1 MKRFSLSFAAL
12 VASFLSIAP
21 LANAVTVTVTQD
33 PNRDLC
39 ANEQVKL
46 TLAPDDDGN
55 YTYKWSW
62 TDYLGVTQT
71 RDGSSLSDFPM
82 RTTEYSYHVYDELN
96 TLVAT
101 GSQTVNVSTAPT
113 VTVDK
118 SAAYVLSG
126 GDVSITATGST
137 GTASYE
143 WFDAS
148 GISVGTNQTLSLTN
162 VTADAKYSVVA
173 KGANGCTS
181 KAVTVNVYIYT
192 VTADPTTVCY
202 GEAVTLTAS
211 AATGSKF
218 YWDDGAEGQTHVVYP
233 KGTPKTKY
241 TVTIK
246 DASDA
251 LVATQEIEVNVIAK
265 PIVTL
270 TPSESTICK
279 GQTVTIIA
287 TNNTGNTG
295 TYTWSSV
302 DGKGNS
308 LVISPTTSTTY
319 WAEFTDAT
327 TGCRSEKTY
336 CTITVNPAS
345 VTSIN
350 GASKTCAGSPVTLT
364 VSGGT
369 PKRWF
374 DESGTTLSTS
384 ASFDYTPTT
393 VGDNIIYCEAS
404 DANGCSVVAQ
414 KTITVEPALTPTI
427 YGDLAICAGGSA
439 TLSVSTED
447 ATYLW
452 STNQNTKSITVS
464 PTADAT
470 YSVTVTKN
478 GCTATVSQTVKV
490 NTKPTISFTGGTT
503 ICQGS
508 TASITAAAMGGSAP
522 YTYAW
527 NDPASTTSATLNVA
541 PTATTDY
548 TVTVTDANGCTSEK
562 TVTIVVESEIA
573 PTISG
578 PTTVC
583 KETDFTLLVS
593 DGDSFAW
600 DDDKSSTTASIKTK
614 LTTDRTFTV
623 TVKKGS
629 CSYTLQ
635 HTVTVLDGPTGEIS
649 GLLAICQGGS
659 TRLTAP
665 VGESY
670 VWSPN
675 GETTQY
681 IDVTA
686 AGTYSV
692 GVTKNGCTITRSAT
706 VTVNTPTAASI
717 TAANGT
723 TLCPNAAVGLPLKA
737 SDGKSW
743 KWSPTGETSQEIT
756 AKPTST
762 TLYSVTVTDANGC
775 ESTASQ
781 LITVAPEPTN
791 LDLTASKT
799 TACVGDAITLTVV
812 NAPTGSTIK
821 SSDGTVSGNVIT
833 ITASVSKQ
841 VTVTV
846 TDLSGCTY
854 TLIKNITVLD
864 TPTGEITGGLSF
876 CQGGSTVLAAP
887 VAPASQTY
895 TYLWNTGET
904 TRTITVSTA
913 GKYSVTISNGSCS
926 AKLPEVTVTQ
936 STPTVPTITA
946 SKTTICAGEV
956 ITLTASNYGTITQ
969 WSDGV
974 QNLGTAA
981 TIQVSPTATT
991 TYELTVTDAKGCT
1004 AKAYQQIVVNTPIS
1018 ITLTGDNSVCEG
1030 GTITVTASGAPSGST
1045 YTWTKTGTL
1054 SNGGATLTF
1063 TPSVSETAVSVTV
1076 TPTTGCGTTQTH
1088 TFTVTP
1094 QPTGEITGITSVCS
1108 GGSTTLYA
1116 PAGETG
1122 TTYLWNNGEKT
1133 QSITTPALYKNTEY
1147 SVQIVYP
1154 NGCKLSPTPVTVT
1167 VNSTPTGTITASS
1180 DIVCVGNEVTF
1191 EANVAGATAWAWSN
1205 GTSGTNKISVTPT
1218 TIGNVQYYVDVTANG
1233 CTGRI
1238 YKTITVVD
1246 KPTAAIDKAASTNTF
1261 CEGEQVTIV
1270 ATGGVRYAMNGTTST
1285 TGVFTATPTATTT
1298 YTISVFNAND
1308 CESVVTHTVT
1318 KLTPT
1323 SEPTITADGSLN
1335 LCVGDTRTLTLNNGT
1350 IVSWGDGSNL
1360 PNYRYTAVSGDIG
1373 TKTITAN
1380 VLDDKGCQKTIST
1393 TLTISAVPTVA
1404 ITASNKTICKGES
1417 TTLTATAGLK
1427 SYAWES
1433 GEATNE
1439 ITVSPTTNTTY
1450 RVTATN
1456 EGGCSAT
1463 AEITITV
1470 LTPEVVSISGPT
1482 TACVGETVELTAVGG
1497 TKWSWSHG
1505 LGNKNTAE
1513 ILAGSTTTYTCEIT
1527 DANGC
1532 TSTASHTL
1540 TVNTVDVPTISGNL
1554 NVCKGLNTTLTASSA
1569 DTYEWKQGTTV
1580 LGTSQTLNLTNVQTS
1595 SDYTLTITK
1604 NGCSAS
1610 RTVRVTACELPTDA
1624 KITGPDKVCAGESIT
1639 LTANGSGTYKWSTGE
1654 ETNTIT
1660 VTPTADNHTYQLT
1673 LTDINGCT
1681 QTVQKNITVNAKP
1694 SVTIDGDDEVCAGK
1708 SATLTAYGSGAFLWD
1723 DGTTISATRTI
1734 MPTVTRSYTVTL
1746 IDGNGCTATASKT
1759 VTVKTLAAP
1768 TIAATKTDICK
1779 GDEVTLTASG
1789 ATGVTFE
1796 WPDLGRTG
1804 ASVTVRPTATTTY
1817 KVTATN
1823 AAGCTADGYITI
1835 NVHEQPTVTVT
1846 VDPLSAAICSGET
1859 ATITIKGG
1867 TEYTCGGVT
1876 NTSGIFNVS
1885 PTTTTPYNIVVK
1897 NAAGCVTT
1905 TSQTITVYD
1914 KPIVSISGPTT
1925 ACVGEDVTLTAVGGT
1940 KWSWSHGL
1948 GVGNTAT
1955 VTAGSTTTYT
1965 CEITDANGCTSTA
1978 SHTLTVNTVD
1988 VPTITGNLNVCKG
2001 LNTTLTASSADT
2013 YEWKQGTTVLGTSQT
2028 LNLTNVQTSSDY
2040 TLTITKN
2047 GCSASRTVRVT
2058 ACELPTDAKITGP
2071 DKVCAGES
2079 ITLTANGSGT
2089 YKWSTGEETNTITVT
2104 PTADNHTYQLTL
2116 TDINGCTQ
2124 TVQKNITVNAK
2135 PSVTIDGDDEVCA
2148 GKSAT
2153 LTAYGS
2159 GAFLW
2164 DDGTTI
2170 SATRTIM
2177 PTVTRSY
2184 TVTLIDGN
2192 GCTATASKTVT
2203 VKTLAAPTIAAT
2215 KTDICKGD
2223 EVTLTASGATGVTFE
2238 WPDLGRTG
2246 ASVTVRPTATTTYKV
2261 TATNAAGCTADG
2273 YITINVHEQPTVTV
2287 TVDPLSAAICSG
2299 ETATITIKGGTEY
2312 TCGGVTN
2319 TSGIF
2324 NVSPTTTTP
2333 YNIVVKNAAGCVTTT
2348 SQTITVY
2355 DKPTVSVSG
2364 DKSAC
2369 VGETVELTATG
2380 GTSYEWSNGM
2390 TSQTATY
2397 TVTGTGQMSVWVKG
2411 KNANG
2416 CWSDPVTHTITINQ
2430 KPTIAISGTMDICIG
2445 NQTTLTASGAST
2457 YIWSWLGGTAT
2468 GNTLTVTPT
2477 TNTVYTVEGTD
2488 ANGCKNSTSA
2498 TVNVYLEPVVAIT
2511 GPTEVCEDG
2520 EITLTAT
2527 GTGTFAWNTGATE
2540 ASIKVSKAGTYSVTL
2555 TGEGGCTATA
2565 THTVKT
2571 KSIVAKINNLIDGT
2585 TTICAG
2591 ESVALTATGGNEYL
2605 WDNSFGTAAGITV
2618 SPATTTTYWV
2628 KVTDNI
2634 SGCSKRVSHT
2644 VKVLPEPTLSFV
2656 GETTICHGSTATI
2669 TVSGAKD
2676 YVWADGIGTGATI
2689 TVSPTANTTY
2699 TVTATDAN
2707 GCKTTQTVTVTVT
2720 PLPVAAITANK
2731 TEICVGD
2738 QVTLT
2743 ASGGD
2748 TYKWGDGT
2756 TSASITVTPSETTEY
2771 TVIAYKNGCK
2781 SAQVA
2786 KTITVNPLPNVAI
2799 TASATTVCKGENVT
2813 LTATGA
2819 TTYVWSN
2826 GATTQSITVPVT
2838 SDITYT
2844 VTGKKN
2850 GCESTASQTITVN
2863 TPPTINISSNTGKL
2877 AICKGESITLT
2888 ASGAANYTWA
2898 NGLGDNQASI
2908 TVNPTADT
2916 YYEVTGTDANG
2927 CKSTANVTV
2936 KVYEKPNPTISGAT
2950 EICEGSYTTLTVNDP
2965 NAVAWQWNTGAATQS
2980 IDVYQKGT
2988 YTVKVTGQGGCTETA
3003 TAIVTYLTPVSGSIA
3018 GPDKVCKGETVTLTA
3033 NGGKTYKWD
3042 DNAYESEKLV
3052 ITNIQ
3057 TTGTYWVT
3065 ITGTN
3070 GCTQRLSHTVYVND
3084 APSVSITGSLTF
3096 CEGGSTQL
3104 TAVGDGTVLW
3114 STGSTDKTITV
3125 NAEGTYEVTLTD
3137 ANGCQATTSVTV
3149 KRNAL
3154 PVAVITGDNA
3164 VCEGK
3169 SVTLTVSG
3177 AESYTWSTGATGSSI
3192 TVQPVTTTTYT
3203 VTPRTGTCVGD
3214 PVSHTVTVNP
3224 KPVITFDG
3232 DFEICAG
3239 EKAVITADGADTYTW
3254 GDGTTGATYTT
3265 AALNANTTFTVT
3277 GRITATGCEA
3287 QAQVTV
3293 IVNPKPTIFIS
3304 GDKEVC
3310 AGSSAT
3316 LTVWPNGGT
3325 YVWSN
3330 GSKERTATF
3339 NNLISDQDYWV
3350 DVTLPNG
3357 CTDRYNGTIKVNPI
3371 PQATITTNTGVT
3383 TVCSGDPITL
3393 TASGGATGTYT
3404 YLWAHDGSRSASVTV
3419 TPTADTKYTVTVIGA
3434 GNCQATA
3441 TVDIKVLALPIA
3453 KITADKTTVCEG
3465 DEVTLSASDGVK
3477 WQWYVGN
3484 TEIAGAVDQHY
3495 TITNAAYGTT
3505 TYKVSVYN
3513 ANNCKIETTYALAV
3527 GRKPDATISGNLN
3540 ICKGSSTTLSAPTA
3554 DSYLWSTGETTKTIT
3569 VAPSA
3574 TKDYGVTVTVGDCK
3588 ASSTVTV
3595 TVNALPAPVLTADDA
3610 EICVGNSTTLRAGA
3624 GYTYYK
3630 WSTTKDGVI
3639 KEGTNLQSIGVSPT
3653 EKTTYTVTV
3662 TDANGCTGSA
3672 QTTVDVTQVA
3682 APTITASATTVCAG
3696 SEVVLQSSAAK
3707 YYQWSSNVDVTQQKQ
3722 QTVTVYPTQTTVYT
3736 VTTTNK
3742 AGCQSSKDITINV
3755 TKLPTPKITGT
3766 SNMCKGG
3773 DGVTLTATSD
3783 VDGATYT
3790 WSTGETGN
3798 AITVKPSKKTEYRV
3812 WASNGTC
3819 KNPTPATFTVDINDL
3834 PAAQINGPD
3843 AVCLGGSVEL
3853 EATGG
3858 ISYLWQNIE
3867 GAASTLSKITVTP
3880 TQTTTYTVTVTDA
3893 NGCSK
3898 DVSKKVTVND
3908 LPKPAITGTAKVCR
3922 GESVTLTASG
3932 GNTYLWATGETT
3944 KQITVTPAL
3953 TTTYTVEATNANGCT
3968 SEAEFTVQVVQ
3979 LPKAHIDGPTVLCAE
3994 TATTLTVVSDDGRT
4008 YTCRWKHNNSTNLAE
4023 TVKPINTT
4031 TYTVEVFDGTCS
4043 TTLDHTITVNKLED
4057 PKIDGPAQI
4066 CLGESTTLRVSNVPN
4081 NFVSYQWVETG
4092 ETTQEITVTP
4102 AVVGMSTYTVI
4113 CTDVHECTSE
4123 ATIDIVVSALP
4134 DVTVTAST
4142 DVLCAGD
4149 NSVTLTASG
4158 AGMGGT
4164 YNWYEDDLG
4173 TVLLPGG
4180 DGTPTYTFNNL
4191 DYTQKVYVVAITRLG
4206 CKSAPKEYE
4215 LVVTP
4220 KPTPTITSSVPVNI
4234 ICDGGS
4240 IELTASDPDPDVTFV
4255 WEDGTTGAHLKVT
4268 AEGEYRV
4275 TAINKAG
4282 CAQDATITITPE
4294 PLPAAKIT
4302 PSIIAGEG
4310 AGDGT
4315 KICAGTRVTLT
4326 AEPESTST
4334 LTYTYKW
4341 NTGSTER
4348 AIVVNP
4354 TAITTYGVT
4363 VTSASGCE
4371 QTATITIEVNNFV
4384 TIEGPTEVC
4393 AGKPYVLNAT
4403 GNNLSAYKWTRN
4415 GEPLPAFD
4423 SLASIQTTDEVPNGQ
4438 PSAEYVYTV
4447 NALYA
4452 NTCESEA
4459 TFTVTVY
4466 AKPSDLTING
4476 IAGANATDSVCVGS
4490 AKQLSVIPTAGS
4502 SLTGATYLWTGV
4514 GITDP
4519 TAATQTIT
4527 PTVVGEE
4534 PYSCQITMP
4543 GGCDTTVNVKLKA
4556 VPLPELA
4563 LCTDT
4568 TICFGT
4574 EATLYLKAKN
4584 NCPEGTTI
4592 TWTSDNGGGGA
4603 SGDVVTVSPTT
4614 TTTYTVTAKTPA
4626 PLGCSTTET
4635 VTVTVIP
4642 QQQPTITLAPEL
4654 ICLDAKGVSEDDLK
4668 LITANT
4674 DSEGRPFKDYKW
4686 YAADDPTIILG
4697 MADAITVPKANIT
4710 ATRTYIVEVTTQE
4723 GCTASHSVEVPVSEK
4738 PSVAIKGD
4746 GQVCEGQSLQLQA
4759 DNPVNVAHYEWT
4771 TNDNPTPF
4779 ATTSSVTVSPT
4790 VAEDTYYLTVYNDKG
4805 CAFTVNPGHKVTI
4818 LDAPKPQIAA
4828 DHNPICEGDD
4838 VVLTASDL
4846 AGGTC
4851 SVVWDDGSTNPTRT
4865 IKALTATTTY
4875 SVALTNQNNCVEKVE
4890 YTVTVN
4896 PLPKLKITGNTQV
4909 CVGDSVLLSVED
4921 ANGTANTYSWTGGT
4935 WKEATDRGS
4944 VNNSKVWVYPTNTAD
4959 STAYCVTSVD
4969 ANTCKGKEVCHK
4981 ILAFAKP
4988 IAKINGK
4995 QMATDTICVGE
5006 SLILEA
5012 TGGTKF
5018 KWSTTAESQQI
5029 TTPIYNSV
5037 NTYTYWVDVY
5047 NEANCV
5053 ERDSIWIYVA
5063 ARPNA
5068 YIASVTPGNQICE
5081 GTEVTLRASDAPTGS
5096 TYTYAWVNNTGA
5108 TIDNANQQE
5117 ISVKPAV
5124 NTTYTLTVTDVKTG
5138 CTQEVQQI
5146 IYVNPQAKVNFGTA
5160 PTTICETDGFALT
5173 IEGDVTGQ
5181 TIVWEKLRNGTVVDV
5196 SAWNGRTS
5204 ITDKPDAAPYIYRA
5218 TLTNQTTGCQTVL
5231 EHTLIVVRVPK
5242 PSIQI
5247 LGTTTDTICQGV
5259 EVTLRANNDEGRFAA
5274 GDVNFVWKVGHDTI
5288 STSVNQKEITVKP
5301 RETTIYTLAIED
5313 LTNHCIDKYD
5323 TVIVVN
5329 QIPQVSIVEPDNQV
5343 ICEDEPFT
5351 LTLQGADGY
5360 GISWQK
5366 YDNGTLVPGWTK
5378 NGVNTITDYPIKS
5391 QYEYRVTIDNGKCDT
5406 TIVRK
5411 LRVNAVPKPSITFPG
5426 SNKDTICAGQE
5437 VWLAATTEEGNWST
5451 LYYTYGWL
5459 HDTDTLTKNNKD
5471 LKITPTTTETYT
5483 FYMIDNNS
5491 GCRRT
5496 ADTTVVVRAMPQVE
5510 VNTPNEQLCEGKT
5523 YTLEMTGL
5531 SSTTPLSDYTIVW
5544 TKYDNFNNK
5553 LGEQTG
5559 GATYSDTPTEGEYIY
5574 YAKATNFKCDTIITR
5589 KLKVSAVPE
5598 PKIDLAS
5605 GTTETICEGD
5615 QVALY
5620 GQNSTGNY
5628 NFTDYPMT
5636 WYATTKDGNDT
5647 IILKNNQLATHFPQ
5661 QTTTY
5666 KLVIANAMGCERSVT
5681 KTITVKPR
5689 PAVKL
5694 QVNGRD
5700 AAAQDTICRGETLDL
5715 QIVDTLYNTV
5725 DGLSVQWK
5733 RNGTVV
5739 GEWADQFVIRNYEPQ
5754 VYESYEI
5761 TVKNAE
5767 CPIVLNYDLTV
5778 NYLPDPTLEIR
5789 NGVRVNCAGTPV
5801 ELGGKLPQEAD
5812 YNYLWTSIPAGEV
5825 FTDSTQQTLTVY
5837 PTSSTTYYYTVTD
5850 PKTGCSRS
5858 DSIAITVNKRPNV
5871 TLAVVYP
5878 EGAVGSICQTDS
5890 VTLRLVGDTDGL
5902 TTLWYKGGNSM
5913 ADWADKLAVKDA
5925 PDATTDYSVTV
5936 MNALCDLKL
5945 DTQIVVSPVQSPKIY
5960 SVGDITTICE
5970 GKGVE
5975 LKAQEAQEPLKYDYM
5990 WTSSNVNEKIE
6001 NPTLGN
6007 ITVNPTIT
6015 TTYTYTVTNK
6025 LTTCSRSDTLR
6036 ITVNLLPKATLE
6048 VKYPTTVRDD
6058 GTICAGDPFT
6068 LNVNTT
6074 EAYELTTKWWA
6085 NEGEVPDWE
6094 NKTSIPNVT
6103 GNETTRYKVE
6113 VRRKGYDCPITLEKE
6128 VKMLFVPDPTI
6139 EITEGGSPMCEG
6151 SDLTI
6156 AAKGKTQDAAT
6167 FTYRW
6172 ESSVTGEL
6180 DAYGNAVNGQSG
6192 LQIYVKPKEN
6202 TTYSYTI
6209 TDPIT
6214 SCSRTGQITIT
6225 VNKKPN
6231 VRLVTGSN
6239 TLAKDTLICGGQPV
6253 EFRVDGTLDGL
6264 SFEWY
6269 KDDIQQPNNT
6279 ARYTDTPEKDAK
6291 YYVIVTNNATGCA
6304 TVKEDLMATVTV
6316 NNMPVPSIEIEGGT
6330 NIVCA
6335 GTTVTLKATEDQPHD
6350 AVTYRYLWY
6359 AEGKSMG
6366 SAQELKVTP
6375 TVTTTYMYTVLNKTT
6390 KCLRSVDTTIVVK
6403 QIPQVTLEKSLAD
6416 DAIYCAGDPIT
6427 LSVKPLDGTN
6437 ANDLQY
6443 EWLRNGVALS
6453 ETSATLTDRPMGSVG
6468 NENDTIYN
6476 YEVVVKDKS
6485 SLCSADPTNL
6495 KFTVTVK
6502 PLPVP
6507 TIVAFDNANNP
6518 LTLGQQV
6525 CPNRLIRLQGTALSG
6540 KLFSY
6545 KWYSQNQDDADI
6557 TVTDKPNEVWVSP
6570 SSKTKYT
6577 LEIKNLE
6584 TGCTRFATYTID
6596 VMATP
6601 RIKIVSSATIDSE
6614 TGYSVACLNSTPDIT
6629 LKVAQEDGTVIDDL
6643 YYNITWNDE
6652 AGNDLGDLAE
6662 LTLGTDAVSIHKYTV
6677 TVENTTTLW
6686 SDLQCPVTATHTVQI
6701 MDAPTSVTIA
6711 ATTSDGTLLPDD
6723 EYICAGEAVTLT
6735 AAEQTRTNYAWS
6747 DDQGTVYA
6755 ANADNNAREITVKP
6769 LKTTTYYVKVTNFG
6783 GCVHTVKRTILVN
6796 PNPVVRIDG
6805 ATSLCLETAGGDTVT
6820 LTATSTPYE
6829 KNNTRFVWNY
6839 EVDGAA
6845 NTFTGNPLKF
6855 APQKAGEF
6863 KFTVTAYHTAN
6874 KKECASTPVTHT
6886 VRVYAVP
6893 EVRNSDLRVVSSL
6906 DSTASAC
6913 IDTKF
6918 EIEATAGYTRYVFGE
6933 YDRTNSKAKE
6943 MQNSTSNI
6951 FSSTQSSDGE
6961 WEYYCDF
6968 YNDAGCSRR
6977 IFIDVTVNKKP
6988 SGATI
6993 TPTGGDFTGYNT
7005 KTNPPEATICQGK
7018 EITLTGSATGDNRY
7032 SWRDTD
7038 GQTYSGQAIA
7048 VKPTSTTTYTLTVTN
7063 LSGCSVTSNFTVK
7076 VVPMDKLTVTANGT
7090 TDSLA
7095 ICAGSTSKVTLRV
7108 TGSSESTYNW
7118 YCQETGEKQSN
7129 KPSAIQINAP
7139 TESQTWY
7146 VEAAS
7151 SANKSYGTDCKSIGS
7166 VKIHV
7171 LPNPDNK
7178 GGEIVVNDG
7187 KRDVCAG
7194 ATVTLTGKHDDAVTY
7209 RWSTGEVKPAITVLI
7224 PNYEHDT
7231 TITYWAIGRNALN
7244 CENTSDTIK
7253 VDLRVKP
7260 QPEPMVGDTICYE
7273 QQTIRLEAKDKTLSY
7288 TWYDENGREVSRK
7301 YFYEFKRDTAGI
7313 YNCKLTAMND
7323 AGCETTITVSVTVQE
7338 FKPVVL
7344 GLAFVCSGQS
7354 AKLWVDGC
7362 SLIGGYQFTWTYAGN
7377 VISQEDTV
7385 NVAQLGTYFVDV
7397 LTPWGIVGS
7406 GQMTVAQSITPGVK
7420 FSTPPPSCRG
7430 DRHALLPFT
7439 ITGGMPT
7446 LYTLDFSDEALAVGF
7461 QNVVD
7466 GAISSD
7472 QIYIDL
7478 PSNVPT
7484 GIYKVRVSL
7493 TNGNGCESGFYDL
7506 SFSVGEDMVEEIWDD
7521 VLICNDQNNEFVI
7534 YQWYKNGERITGA
7547 QSQYYSE
7554 LGGFSG
7560 DYYVVAYRN
7569 ANSSVTSCVKSY
7581 DNKQSVAISPNPLKR
7596 HQTLRVVLP
7605 FSTDVLFGSRLEIV
7619 DAIGRTLYTNDKVEA
7634 ENGIV
7639 IDYPAGVYMVRISM
7653 QSGEVITEKFVV
7665 Q

>member
-1 MKRFSLSFAAL
+1 MKRFSLSFAIIIATL
-12 VASFLSIAP
+12 LGYAP
-21 LANAVTVTVTQD
+21 LAKAVTCTVTQD
-33 PNRDLC
+33 PSGDLC
-39 ANEQVKL
+39 ANTQVKL
-46 TLAPDDDGN
+46 TIFPDDDGS
-55 YTYKWSW
+55 YTYRWSW
-62 TDYLGVTQT
+62 KDNLGVTQT
-71 RDGSSLSDFPM
+71 RTGASLSDYPTS
-82 RTTEYSYHVYDELN
+82 TTEYSYWVYDELN
-96 TLVAT
+96 SLVDRGT
-101 GSQTVNVSTAPT
+101 KSVNVSTAPT

-118 SAAYVLSG
+118 SAAYVLNG
-126 GDVSITATGST
+126 GNVSITATGSS

-148 GISVGTNQTLSLTN
+148 GASVANNQTLSLTN
-162 VTADAKYSVVA
+162 VTADAQYSVVA
-173 KGANGCTS
+173 KGVNGCTS
-181 KAVTVNVYIYT
+181 TAATVNVYTYT
-192 VTADPTTVCY
+192 VTADPATVCY
-202 GEAVTLTAS
+202 GEPVTLTAS
-211 AATGSKF
+211 AAPGSKF

-233 KGTPKTKY
+233 KGTPQTKY

-246 DASDA
+246 DAYDA
-251 LVATQEIEVNVIAK
+251 LVATQEITVNVNALPK
-265 PIVTL
+265 PTL
-270 TPSESTICK
+270 TPTASTICL
-279 GQTVTIIA
+279 GDGVTIIA
-287 TNNTGNTG
+287 TGTG
-295 TYTWSSV
+295 TFSWSDPAGS
-302 DGKGNS
+302 GNS
-308 LVISPTTSTTY
+308 LTVSPTTTTTY
-319 WAEFTDAT
+319 WVQLTDAT
-327 TGCRSEKTY
+327 TGCVSEKVY

-345 VTSIN
+345 AISIN
-350 GASKTCAGSPVTLT
+350 GASQTCAGNAVTLT

-374 DESGTTLSTS
+374 DESGATLSTDPS
-384 ASFDYTPTT
+384 YDYTPTV
-393 VGDNIIYCEAS
+393 VGANIIYCEAT
-404 DANGCSVVAQ
+404 DANGCSVVAN
-414 KTITVEPALTPTI
+414 KTITVVPALTPTI
-427 YGDLAICAGGSA
+427 YGDLVICAGESA

-452 STNQNTKSITVS
+452 STNETTKSITVT
-464 PTADAT
+464 PTADKD
-470 YSVTVTKN
+470 YYVDVTKN
-478 GCTATVSQTVKV
+478 GCTTRKSQTVKV
-490 NTKPTISFTGGTT
+490 NTNPTISFTGGTT
-503 ICQGS
+503 ICKGS
-508 TASITAAAMGGSAP
+508 TASVTAVATGGSGT

-527 NDPASTTSATLNVA
+527 DDPNSTTSATLNVA
-541 PTATTDY
+541 PTATTEY
-548 TVTVTDANGCTSEK
+548 TVTVTDANGCSSTK
-562 TVTIVVESEIA
+562 KVTIVVESEIA
-573 PTISG
+573 PTILG
-578 PTTVC
+578 PTQVC
-583 KETDFTLLVS
+583 KETNFTLRVS
-593 DGDSFAW
+593 DGDAFAW
-600 DDDKSSTTASIKTK
+600 DDDASTTTAEMTDK
-614 LTTDRTFTV
+614 LTTERTYTV

-629 CSYTLQ
+629 CTYTLSYN
-635 HTVTVLDGPTGEIS
+635 VTVLDGPTGEIS
-649 GLLAICQGGS
+649 GLLTVCQGKS

-670 VWSPN
+670 VWSN
-675 GETTQY
+675 GANTQY
-681 IDVTA
+681 IDVSTA
-686 AGTYSV
+686 GNYFV
-692 GVTKNGCTITRSAT
+692 DVTKNGCTIRRTAT
-706 VTVNTPTAASI
+706 VSVNTPTAADI
-717 TAANGT
+717 ATPEGT
-723 TLCPNAAVGLPLKA
+723 TLCPNATVGLKLTA
-737 SDGKSW
+737 SAGKSW
-743 KWSPTGETSQEIT
+743 KWEPTSETSQEIT
-756 AKPTST
+756 AKPTTT

-812 NAPTGSTIK
+812 NAPTGSTIT
-821 SSDGTVSGNVIT
+821 SSDGTVTGNVVT
-833 ITASVSKQ
+833 IVASVSKQ

-846 TDLSGCTY
+846 KDASGCTY
-854 TLIKNITVLD
+854 TLIKNITVLA

-887 VAPASQTY
+887 VSPADQTY
-895 TYLWNTGET
+895 TYLWNTGEN

-913 GKYSVTISNGSCS
+913 GKYFVTVSNGSCS
-926 AKLPEVTVTQ
+926 TKLAEVTVTQ
-936 STPTVPTITA
+936 STPTVPTINA
-946 SKTTICAGEV
+946 SKTTICAGES
-956 ITLTASNYGTITQ
+956 ITLSASNYGTITQ

-974 QNLGTAA
+974 QNFGTAT
-981 TIQVSPTATT
+981 TIHVNPTATT
-991 TYELTVTDAKGCT
+991 TYELTVTDANGCT

-1018 ITLTGDNSVCEG
+1018 IKLTGDNSVCEG
-1030 GTITVTASGAPSGST
+1030 GTITVTASGAPSGSA
-1045 YTWTKTGTL
+1045 YTWSKTGTL
-1054 SNGGATLTF
+1054 SNGNATLTF
-1063 TPSVSETAVSVTV
+1063 TPAVSETAVSVTV
-1076 TPTTGCGTTQTH
+1076 TPATGCGTTQTH
-1088 TFTVTP
+1088 TFSVTP
-1094 QPTGEITGITSVCS
+1094 QPTGEITGVTSVCS

-1116 PAGETG
+1116 PAGESG
-1122 TTYLWNNGEKT
+1122 TTYLWSNGEKT
-1133 QSITTPALYKNTEY
+1133 QSITTPALYTNTEY
-1147 SVQIVYP
+1147 SVDIVYP
-1154 NGCKLSPTPVTVT
+1154 SGCKLSPTPVTVT
-1167 VNSTPTGTITASS
+1167 VNPIPTGVITASS
-1180 DIVCVGNEVTF
+1180 EVVCVGNEVTF
-1191 EANVAGATAWAWSN
+1191 EVNVAGATAWAWSN
-1205 GTSGTNKISVTPT
+1205 GTSGTNKISVTPNAS
-1218 TIGNVQYYVDVTANG
+1218 GNVQYYVDVTANG

-1246 KPTAAIDKAASTNTF
+1246 KPTASIDNAASTSTF
-1261 CEGEQVTIV
+1261 CEGEKVTIV
-1270 ATGGVRYAMNGTTST
+1270 AKGGVRYEMNGTTNT

-1308 CESVVTHTVT
+1308 CESVVEHTVT

-1323 SEPTITADGSLN
+1323 SEPTITADGNLN
-1335 LCVGDTRTLTLNNGT
+1335 LCVGDSRTLTINNGT
-1350 IVSWGDGSNL
+1350 IVSWSNGSST
-1360 PNYRYTAVSGDIG
+1360 PNYTYTAVSGDIG
-1373 TKTITAN
+1373 KKTITAT
-1380 VLDDKGCQKTIST
+1380 VLDANGCQKSLSVS
-1393 TLTISAVPTVA
+1393 LTISAVPTVA
-1404 ITASNKTICKGES
+1404 IAATNATICKGQS
-1417 TTLTATAGLK
+1417 TTLTATPGLK
-1427 SYAWES
+1427 SYAWSS
-1433 GEATNE
+1433 GEEINE
-1439 ITVSPTTNTTY
+1439 IVVTPLTTTEYT
-1450 RVTATN
+1450 VTATN

-1463 AEITITV
+1463 AKIKVTV
-1470 LTPEVVSISGPT
+1470 LTPEAVSISGPN
-1482 TACVGETVELTAVGG
+1482 TACVGETVTLTAIGG
-1497 TKWSWSHG
+1497 TAWSWSHG
-1505 LGNKNTAE
+1505 LGSGNTASVT
-1513 ILAGSTTTYTCEIT
+1513 AGSSTTYTCEIT

-1532 TSTASHTL
+1532 KSTASHTL

-1569 DTYEWKQGTTV
+1569 DAYEWKQGTTV
-1580 LGTSQTLNLTNVQTS
+1580 LGTRQTLDLTNVQTS
-1595 SDYTLTITK
+1595 SDYTLTITT

-1610 RTVRVTACELPTDA
+1610 RTVRVTACDLPTDA
-1624 KITGPDKVCAGESIT
+1624 KITGPDKVCAGETVT
-1639 LTANGSGTYKWSTGE
+1639 LTATGSGTYKWSTSE

-1660 VTPTADNHTYQLT
+1660 VTPTTDNHIYQLT

-1694 SVTIDGDDEVCAGK
+1694 SVTIDGPDEVCAGK
-1708 SATLTAYGSGAFLWD
+1708 SVTLTAYGSGTFLWD
-1723 DGTTISATRTI
+1723 DGTTTTATLTVT
-1734 MPTVTRSYTVTL
+1734 PTVTRNYTVTL
-1746 IDGNGCTATASKT
+1746 TDANGCKATASKT

-1779 GDEVTLTASG
+1779 GESVTLTASG

-1804 ASVTVRPTATTTY
+1804 ASVTVIPTTTTQY
-1817 KVTATN
+1817 RVTATN

-1835 NVHEQPTVTVT
+1835 NVHEQPTVTVN
-1846 VDPLSAAICSGET
+1846 VEPLSAAICSGES
-1859 ATITIKGG
+1859 ATITITGG
-1867 TEYTCGGVT
+1867 TEYTCGGET
-1876 NTSGIFNVS
+1876 NTSGIFNVR
-1885 PTTTTPYNIVVK
+1885 PTATTPYNIIVK

-1914 KPIVSISGPTT
+1914 KPKVSISGSTT
-1925 ACVGEDVTLTAVGGT
+1925 ACVGETVTLTA
-1940 KWSWSHGL
+1940 
-1948 GVGNTAT
+1948 
-1955 VTAGSTTTYT
+1955 
-1965 CEITDANGCTSTA
+1965 
-1978 SHTLTVNTVD
+1978 
-1988 VPTITGNLNVCKG
+1988 
-2001 LNTTLTASSADT
+2001 
-2013 YEWKQGTTVLGTSQT
+2013 
-2028 LNLTNVQTSSDY
+2028 
-2040 TLTITKN
+2040 
-2047 GCSASRTVRVT
+2047 
-2058 ACELPTDAKITGP
+2058 
-2071 DKVCAGES
+2071 
-2079 ITLTANGSGT
+2079 
-2089 YKWSTGEETNTITVT
+2089 
-2104 PTADNHTYQLTL
+2104 
-2116 TDINGCTQ
+2116 
-2124 TVQKNITVNAK
+2124 
-2135 PSVTIDGDDEVCA
+2135 
-2148 GKSAT
+2148 
-2153 LTAYGS
+2153 
-2159 GAFLW
+2159 
-2164 DDGTTI
+2164 
-2170 SATRTIM
+2170 
-2177 PTVTRSY
+2177 
-2184 TVTLIDGN
+2184 
-2192 GCTATASKTVT
+2192 
-2203 VKTLAAPTIAAT
+2203 
-2215 KTDICKGD
+2215 
-2223 EVTLTASGATGVTFE
+2223 
-2238 WPDLGRTG
+2238 
-2246 ASVTVRPTATTTYKV
+2246 
-2261 TATNAAGCTADG
+2261 
-2273 YITINVHEQPTVTV
+2273 
-2287 TVDPLSAAICSG
+2287 
-2299 ETATITIKGGTEY
+2299 KGGTEY
-2312 TCGGVTN
+2312 
-2319 TSGIF
+2319 
-2324 NVSPTTTTP
+2324 
-2333 YNIVVKNAAGCVTTT
+2333 
-2348 SQTITVY
+2348 
-2355 DKPTVSVSG
+2355 
-2364 DKSAC
+2364 
-2369 VGETVELTATG
+2369 L
-2380 GTSYEWSNGM
+2380 WSNGI
-2390 TSQTATY
+2390 TSQTAQY
-2397 TVTGTGQMSVWVKG
+2397 TVTGTDQMSVWVKG

-2416 CWSDPVTHTITINQ
+2416 CWSDQVAYIITINQ
-2430 KPTIAISGTMDICIG
+2430 KPTIDVSGTMDICIG
-2445 NQTTLTASGAST
+2445 KSTTLTASGAST
-2457 YIWSWLGGTAT
+2457 YIWSWLGGTST
-2468 GNTLTVTPT
+2468 GNTLTVSPT
-2477 TNTVYTVEGTD
+2477 TTTVYTVEGTD
-2488 ANGCKNSTSA
+2488 ANGCKNTTSV
-2498 TVNVYLEPVVAIT
+2498 TVNVYSEPAVGIT

-2527 GTGTFAWNTGATE
+2527 GTGTFRWNTGATE
-2540 ASIKVSKAGTYSVTL
+2540 ASIKVSNAGTYSVTL

-2565 THTVKT
+2565 QHTVKT
-2571 KSIVAKINNLIDGT
+2571 KSIVAKINDLIDGT

-2605 WDNSFGTAAGITV
+2605 WDNGLGTNASINET
-2618 SPATTTTYWV
+2618 PTTTTTYWV
-2628 KVTDNI
+2628 KVTDNT

-2644 VKVLPEPTLSFV
+2644 VTVMPEPTLSFV
-2656 GETTICHGSTATI
+2656 GETTICHGGTATI

-2676 YVWADGIGTGATI
+2676 YVWADGIGSGATI
-2689 TVSPTANTTY
+2689 KVSPTATTDY

-2707 GCKTTQTVTVTVT
+2707 GCKTTKTITITVN
-2720 PLPVAAITANK
+2720 PLPVANITANK

-2743 ASGGD
+2743 ATGGD
-2748 TYKWGDGT
+2748 TYRWGDGT
-2756 TSASITVTPSETTEY
+2756 TSASITVTPDNTTEY
-2771 TVIAYKNGCK
+2771 TVIAYKNGCQ

-2799 TASATTVCKGENVT
+2799 TPSATTICKGEYVT

-2826 GATTQSITVPVT
+2826 GEKTQSITVPVT

-2850 GCESTASQTITVN
+2850 GCESTASQRITVN

-2877 AICKGESITLT
+2877 SICKGESITLT
-2888 ASGAANYTWA
+2888 ASGAVNYTWA
-2898 NGLGDNQASI
+2898 NGYGSNPSI

-2927 CKSTANVTV
+2927 CKTTVSVTV
-2936 KVYEKPNPTISGAT
+2936 KVYDKPNPTIVGAT

-2965 NAVAWQWNTGAATQS
+2965 NAVAWSWSTGAATQS
-2980 IDVYQKGT
+2980 VDIYQAGN
-2988 YTVKVTGQGGCTETA
+2988 YTVTVTGQGGCTETA

-3018 GPDKVCKGETVTLTA
+3018 GPGKVCKGENVTLTA

-3042 DNAYESEKLV
+3042 DNAYDSEKLV
-3052 ITNIQ
+3052 ISNIQ

-3065 ITGTN
+3065 ITGAN
-3070 GCTQRLSHTVYVND
+3070 GCTQRLSHTVYVN
-3084 APSVSITGSLTF
+3084 AVPSVSISGNLTF
-3096 CEGGSTQL
+3096 CEGGSTTL
-3104 TAVGDGTVLW
+3104 TAVGDGTVVW
-3114 STGSTDKTITV
+3114 STGSIEKTIPV
-3125 NAEGTYEVTLTD
+3125 NAAGTYEVTLTD
-3137 ANGCQATTSVTV
+3137 ANGCKASTSVEV

-3154 PVAVITGDNA
+3154 PKAVIKGDAA

-3169 SVTLTVSG
+3169 PVTLTVSG
-3177 AESYTWSTGATGSSI
+3177 AESYTWSTGATGASI
-3192 TVQPVTTTTYT
+3192 TVNPVKTTTYT
-3203 VTPRTGTCVGD
+3203 VTPRTGNCVGD
-3214 PVSHTVTVNP
+3214 PASHTVTVNP

-3232 DFEICAG
+3232 DLEICAG

-3254 GDGTTGATYTT
+3254 GDGTPGATYTT
-3265 AALNANTTFTVT
+3265 AALDASTTFTVT

-3293 IVNPKPTIFIS
+3293 TVNPKPTISIS

-3310 AGSSAT
+3310 SGSSAT

-3339 NNLISDQDYWV
+3339 DNLISDKDYWV
-3350 DVTLPNG
+3350 EVTLPNG
-3357 CTDRYNGTIKVNPI
+3357 CTDRYYGTIKVYPI
-3371 PQATITTNTGVT
+3371 PQAEITTNTGKT

-3393 TASGGATGTYT
+3393 TASGGTTGTYT

-3419 TPTADTKYTVTVIGA
+3419 NPTADATYRVTVIGA

-3441 TVDIKVLALPIA
+3441 TIDIKVLALPIA
-3453 KITADKTTVCEG
+3453 KITADKAVVCEG
-3465 DEVTLSASDGVK
+3465 DEVTLSASDGVQ

-3484 TEIAGAVDQHY
+3484 TEIPGAVDQHY

-3505 TYKVSVYN
+3505 TYKVAVYN
-3513 ANNCKIETTYALAV
+3513 ASGCKIETTYALVV

-3554 DSYLWSTGETTKTIT
+3554 DSYLWTTGEKTKTIT
-3569 VAPSA
+3569 VNPSA
-3574 TKDYGVTVTVGDCK
+3574 TKDYGVTVTVGDCQ
-3588 ASSTVTV
+3588 ASQSVTV
-3595 TVNALPAPVLTADDA
+3595 TVNALPAPTLTADDA

-3624 GYTYYK
+3624 GYSYYV
-3630 WSTTKDGVI
+3630 WSTG
-3639 KEGTNLQSIGVSPT
+3639 KEGPNLQSIGVSPT

-3662 TDANGCTGSA
+3662 TDANGCTGVA

-3696 SEVVLQSSAAK
+3696 SEVVLTSSAAK
-3707 YYQWSSNVDVTQQKQ
+3707 YYQWSSNVDVTQQQ
-3722 QTVTVYPTQTTVYT
+3722 NQAVTVYPTQTTIYT

-3755 TKLPTPKITGT
+3755 TKLPTPKITGA

-3773 DGVTLTATSD
+3773 DGVELTATSD
-3783 VDGATYT
+3783 VAGATYT
-3790 WSTGETGN
+3790 WSTGETG
-3798 AITVKPSKKTEYRV
+3798 ASITVKPSKTTTYKV

-3819 KNPTPATFTVDINDL
+3819 KNPTPAEFTVNITDL
-3834 PAAQINGPD
+3834 PAAQITGKS
-3843 AVCLGGSVEL
+3843 AICLGESVEL

-3858 ISYLWQNIE
+3858 ISYLWQGIE
-3867 GAASTLSKITVTP
+3867 GAAKTLSKITVTP

-3898 DVSKKVTVND
+3898 DVSYKVTVND
-3908 LPKPAITGTAKVCR
+3908 LPKPTIIGTAKICR

-3932 GNTYLWATGETT
+3932 GNSYVWSTGEIT
-3944 KQITVTPAL
+3944 KQITKTPAL

-3968 SEAEFTVQVVQ
+3968 SEAEFTVEVVQ
-3979 LPKAHIDGPTVLCAE
+3979 LPKVHIDGPTVVCSE

-4023 TVKPINTT
+4023 TVKPINNT
-4031 TYTVEVFDGTCS
+4031 TYEVEVFDGTCS
-4043 TTLDHTITVNKLED
+4043 TTLTHTITVNKLED

-4066 CLGESTTLRVSNVPN
+4066 CLGESSTLSVSNVPN
-4081 NFVSYQWVETG
+4081 NFVSYKWNTG

-4102 AVVGMSTYTVI
+4102 AVVGMSTYTVV
-4113 CTDVHECTSE
+4113 CTDVNECTSE

-4134 DVTVTAST
+4134 DVTVTPST

-4149 NSVTLTASG
+4149 NAVTLTASG
-4158 AGMGGT
+4158 AGINGK

-4173 TVLLPGG
+4173 TVPLPGG
-4180 DGTPTYTFNNL
+4180 EGTATYTFNNL
-4191 DYTQKVYVVAITRLG
+4191 DYTRKVYVVAISKLG

-4220 KPTPTITSSVPVNI
+4220 KPTPTITSSVPANI
-4234 ICDGGS
+4234 ICDGGT
-4240 IELTASDPDPDVTFV
+4240 IELEVSDPDPDVTFV
-4255 WEDGTTGAHLKVT
+4255 WADGTKGTHLT
-4268 AEGEYRV
+4268 ATAAGEYRV
-4275 TAINKAG
+4275 TATNKAG
-4282 CAQDATITITPE
+4282 CKQDAVINIAAE
-4294 PLPAAKIT
+4294 ALPAAKIT

-4315 KICAGTRVTLT
+4315 NICAGTRVKLT
-4326 AEPESTST
+4326 AEPESTPT
-4334 LTYTYKW
+4334 LIYTYKW
-4341 NTGSTER
+4341 NTGSTSR
-4348 AIVVNP
+4348 DITVNP
-4354 TAITTYGVT
+4354 TATTTYEVT
-4363 VTSASGCE
+4363 VTSASGCA
-4371 QTATITIEVNNFV
+4371 QTATIELKVNEFV
-4384 TIEGPTEVC
+4384 TIEGPAEVC
-4393 AGKPYVLNAT
+4393 AGKPYVLNAI
-4403 GNNLSAYKWTRN
+4403 GNNLSYYEWTRN
-4415 GEPLPAFD
+4415 GEAMTAFD
-4423 SLASIQTTDEVPNGQ
+4423 GKASINPTDEVPNGQ
-4438 PSAEYVYTV
+4438 PSAEYVYIV
-4447 NALYA
+4447 KAVYDN
-4452 NTCESEA
+4452 NCESEA
-4459 TFTVTVY
+4459 TFTVKVY

-4476 IAGANATDSVCVGS
+4476 IEGANAIDSVCVGS

-4502 SLTGATYLWTGV
+4502 SLTGATFLWTGV

-4527 PTVVGEE
+4527 PTTVGEE

-4543 GGCDTTVNVKLKA
+4543 GGCDTTVNIKLKA

-4574 EATLYLKAKN
+4574 EATLYLTAKN
-4584 NCPEGTTI
+4584 NCPKGTTI
-4592 TWTSDNGGGGA
+4592 TWTSENGGGGA
-4603 SGDVVTVSPTT
+4603 SGDVVKVSPTT
-4614 TTTYTVTAKTPA
+4614 TTTYTVTATTPA
-4626 PLGCSTTET
+4626 PLGCTATAT
-4635 VTVTVIP
+4635 VTVNVIP
-4642 QQQPTITLAPEL
+4642 QQQLKVTPTPAL
-4654 ICLDAKGVSEDDLK
+4654 ICLDAAGVSEDDLD
-4668 LITANT
+4668 LTTVSN
-4674 DSEGRPFKDYKW
+4674 DSEGRLFKTYKW
-4686 YAADDPTIILG
+4686 YAADDPTDILG
-4697 MADAITVPKANIT
+4697 NTATATVPKAKIT

-4723 GCTASHSVEVPVSEK
+4723 GCTASGSVEVPVSGK

-4759 DNPVNVAHYEWT
+4759 DNPVNVTRYEWT
-4771 TNDNPTPF
+4771 TNANPTPF
-4779 ATTSSVTVSPT
+4779 AFNSSVTVSPT
-4790 VAEDTYYLTVYNDKG
+4790 ATEDTYYLTVYNDKG
-4805 CAFTVNPGHKVTI
+4805 CSFTVNPGHKVTI

-4851 SVVWDDGSTNPTRT
+4851 TMVWDDGSTNPKRT
-4865 IKALTATTTY
+4865 IKSLTATTIY
-4875 SVALTNQNNCVEKVE
+4875 SVTLTNQNNCVEKVE

-4944 VNNSKVWVYPTNTAD
+4944 VNNSKVWVYPTNTVD

-4969 ANTCKGKEVCHK
+4969 ANTCKSKEVCHK
-4981 ILAFAKP
+4981 ILAYAKP
-4988 IAKINGK
+4988 IPKINGK

-5037 NTYTYWVDVY
+5037 NTYIYWVDVY

-5053 ERDSIWIYVA
+5053 ERDSIWIYVS

-5068 YIASVTPGNQICE
+5068 YIEDVTPSTQVCE
-5081 GTEVTLRASDAPTGS
+5081 GTEVTLRASDAPAGS

-5108 TIDNANQQE
+5108 TIENANQQE

-5124 NTTYTLTVTDVKTG
+5124 TTTYTLTITDVKTG
-5138 CTQEVQQI
+5138 CTQEQQQI
-5146 IYVNPQAKVNFGTA
+5146 VYVNPQAKVNFATA
-5160 PTTICETDGFALT
+5160 PTTICETDGFELT

-5204 ITDKPDAAPYIYRA
+5204 ITDKPDASPYIYRA
-5218 TLTNQTTGCQTVL
+5218 TLTNQITKCQTVL
-5231 EHTLIVVRVPK
+5231 EHTLTVVRVPK

-5259 EVTLRANNDEGRFAA
+5259 AVTLRANNDEGRFTA
-5274 GDVNFVWKVGHDTI
+5274 GDVNFVWKVGNDTI
-5288 STSVNQKEITVKP
+5288 SESVNQKEITVRP
-5301 RETTIYTLAIED
+5301 RETTIYTLVIED
-5313 LTNHCIDKYD
+5313 LANHCIDSYD

-5329 QIPQVSIVEPDNQV
+5329 KIPQVSIVEPDNQV

-5366 YDNGTLVPGWTK
+5366 YDNGTFVPGWTK
-5378 NGVNTITDYPIKS
+5378 NGVNTFTDYPIKG
-5391 QYEYRVTIDNGKCDT
+5391 QYEYKAVIDNGKCDT
-5406 TIVRK
+5406 TIVRR
-5411 LRVNAVPKPSITFPG
+5411 LRVNSVPRPSITFPG

-5437 VWLAATTEEGNWST
+5437 VWLSATTVENNWST
-5451 LYYTYGWL
+5451 LNYTYGWL

-5471 LKITPTTTETYT
+5471 LKITPTATETYT
-5483 FYMIDNNS
+5483 FYMIDNYS
-5491 GCRRT
+5491 GCRRI
-5496 ADTTVVVRAMPQVE
+5496 ADTTVVVRAMPLVE
-5510 VNTPNEQLCEGKT
+5510 VSTPSEQLCEGET
-5523 YTLEMTGL
+5523 YTLDMTNL
-5531 SSTTPLSDYTIVW
+5531 SPITTLADYTIVW
-5544 TKYDNFNNK
+5544 TKYDNLNNK

-5559 GATYSDTPTEGEYIY
+5559 GATYSDTPTEGDYIY
-5574 YAKATNFKCDTIITR
+5574 YAKVTSFNKCDTIITR
-5589 KLKVSAVPE
+5589 KLKVSTVPE

-5615 QVALY
+5615 QVVLY

-5628 NFTDYPMT
+5628 NFNDYPMT

-5647 IILKNNQLATHFPQ
+5647 IVQTNSQMLTHFPQ

-5666 KLVIANAMGCERSVT
+5666 KLVITNAMGCIRAAT
-5681 KTITVKPR
+5681 MTITVKPR
-5689 PAVKL
+5689 PAAKL
-5694 QVNGRD
+5694 QVNGVD
-5700 AAAQDTICRGETLDL
+5700 APAKDTICRGETIDL
-5715 QIVDTLYNTV
+5715 QIVDTLYRTTE
-5725 DGLSVQWK
+5725 GLSVQWK
-5733 RNGTVV
+5733 RNGTIVT
-5739 GEWADQFVIRNYEPQ
+5739 EWADQFLIRDYEP
-5754 VYESYEI
+5754 VGNESYEI
-5761 TVKNAE
+5761 TVKNTE
-5767 CPIVLNYDLTV
+5767 CPIVLTYDLKV

-5789 NGVRVNCAGTPV
+5789 TGEQVNCAGTPV
-5801 ELGGKLPQEAD
+5801 ELGGKLPQEFD
-5812 YNYLWTSIPAGEV
+5812 YIYRWTSQPAGEV
-5825 FTDSTQQTLTVY
+5825 FADSTQRTLTVY
-5837 PTSSTTYYYTVTD
+5837 PTTSTTYYYTVSD

-5858 DSIAITVNKRPNV
+5858 DSISITVNKRPNV

-5878 EGAVGSICQTDS
+5878 EGAVDNRICQTDS

-5902 TTLWYKGGNSM
+5902 TTLWYKGGNPM

-5925 PDATTDYSVTV
+5925 PDASTEYKVIV
-5936 MNALCDLKL
+5936 KNALCDLTL
-5945 DTQIVVSPVQSPKIY
+5945 DTQIVVSQVQSPRIY
-5960 SVGDITTICE
+5960 SVGDIYTICE

-5975 LKAQEAQEPLKYDYM
+5975 LKAYEAQEPLKYDYM
-5990 WTSSNVNEKIE
+5990 WTSSNPSEVITI
-6001 NPTLGN
+6001 PTLGN

-6025 LTTCSRSDTLR
+6025 TTLCSRSDTLR

-6085 NEGEVPDWE
+6085 NETEMPDWE
-6094 NKTSIPNVT
+6094 NMTSIPNVT
-6103 GNETTRYKVE
+6103 GSEPTTYKVE
-6113 VRRKGYDCPITLEKE
+6113 VRRKGYDCPTTLEQT
-6128 VKMLFVPDPTI
+6128 VKMLYVPDPTI
-6139 EITEGGSPMCEG
+6139 EIATGSSPMCEG
-6151 SDLTI
+6151 NELTI
-6156 AAKGKTQDAAT
+6156 EAKEKTQNTAD

-6180 DAYGNAVNGQSG
+6180 DAYGDPVNGQSG

-6209 TDPIT
+6209 TDPNT
-6214 SCSRTGQITIT
+6214 SCSRTGQITII

-6231 VRLVTGSN
+6231 VNLVTGSN
-6239 TLAKDTLICGGQPV
+6239 TLANDTLICGGQPV
-6253 EFRVDGTLDGL
+6253 EFRVDGTLEGL
-6264 SFEWY
+6264 SFAWY
-6269 KDDIQQPNNT
+6269 KDDVQQPNNT
-6279 ARYTDTPEKDAK
+6279 ARYIDIPESDAK
-6291 YYVIVTNNATGCA
+6291 YHVIVTNDATGCA
-6304 TVKEDLMATVTV
+6304 TVAADHTVQVTV
-6316 NNMPVPSIEIEGGT
+6316 NNMPVPSIEILEGT
-6330 NIVCA
+6330 NIICA
-6335 GTTVTLKATEDQPHD
+6335 GTSVTLKAIEDQPHD

-6366 SAQELKVTP
+6366 SAQEIKVTP
-6375 TVTTTYMYTVLNKTT
+6375 KVTTTYMYTVYNTKTRCT
-6390 KCLRSVDTTIVVK
+6390 RTVDTTIVVN

-6416 DAIYCAGDPIT
+6416 GAVYCAGDPIT

-6437 ANDLQY
+6437 AADLQY
-6443 EWLRNGVALS
+6443 TWLRNGAALS
-6453 ETSATLTDRPMGSVG
+6453 GETSATLTDYPMGAVG

-6476 YEVVVKDKS
+6476 YEVVVENNAS
-6485 SLCSADPTNL
+6485 HCQADATNL
-6495 KFTVTVK
+6495 KFTVRVK

-6507 TIVAFDNANNP
+6507 TIVAFDNANNQ
-6518 LTLGQQV
+6518 LTPGQQV
-6525 CPNRLIRLQGTALSG
+6525 CPDRLIRLQGTALSG

-6557 TVTDKPNEVWVSP
+6557 TVTEKPNEVWVSP
-6570 SSKTKYT
+6570 STKTTYT

-6596 VMATP
+6596 VMVTP

-6614 TGYSVACLNSTPDIT
+6614 TGNSVACLNSTPDIT
-6629 LKVAQEDGTVIDDL
+6629 LKVVQEDGTVIDDL
-6643 YYNITWNDE
+6643 YYNIAWTDE
-6652 AGNDLGDLAE
+6652 AGNDLGYLPE
-6662 LTLGTDAVSIHKYTV
+6662 LPLTTDAVSTHTYTV
-6677 TVENTTTLW
+6677 TVENTTTLL

-6701 MDAPTSVTIA
+6701 MDAPTNVTIA
-6711 ATTSDGTLLPDD
+6711 ATTSNGTLLPDD
-6723 EYICAGEAVTLT
+6723 EYICAGEPITLT

-6755 ANADNNAREITVKP
+6755 ANTDNNAREITVKP

-6805 ATSLCLETAGGDTVT
+6805 ATSLCLETAGGDTIT

-6845 NTFTGNPLKF
+6845 NTFAGNPLKF

-6874 KKECASTPVTHT
+6874 SKECASTPVTHT
-6886 VRVYAVP
+6886 VRVNSVP
-6893 EVRNSDLRVVSSL
+6893 EVRNSDLRVISSL
-6906 DSTASAC
+6906 DSTANAC

-6933 YDRTNSKAKE
+6933 YDRDNNRAKE
-6943 MQNSTSNI
+6943 LQNSTSNI
-6951 FSSTQSSDGE
+6951 FSHTQSSEGE

-6988 SGATI
+6988 SGIAI
-6993 TPTGGDFTGYNT
+6993 TPTGGDYTGYNT
-7005 KTNPPEATICQGK
+7005 NTNPPEATICQGK
-7018 EITLTGSATGDNRY
+7018 EITLTGSATGDGNRY
-7032 SWRDTD
+7032 SWRNTD
-7038 GQTYSGQAIA
+7038 DQTYSGQAITVA
-7048 VKPTSTTTYTLTVTN
+7048 PTATTTYTLMVTN
-7063 LSGCSVTSNFTVK
+7063 QSGCSVTSNFTVK

-7118 YCQETGEKQSN
+7118 YCLETGEKQTN
-7129 KPSAIQINAP
+7129 KPSAIQINPP
-7139 TESQTWY
+7139 TESQTWN
-7146 VEAAS
+7146 VEATS

-7178 GGEIVVNDG
+7178 SGEIVVNDG

-7224 PNYEHDT
+7224 PNYEYDT

-7313 YNCKLTAMND
+7313 YNCKLIAMSD
-7323 AGCETTITVSVTVQE
+7323 AGCETTITVSVTVRE
-7338 FKPVVL
+7338 FKPVVI
-7344 GLAFVCSGQS
+7344 GLAYVCSGQS

-7362 SLIGGYQFTWTYAGN
+7362 SLIGGYQFSWTYAGN
-7377 VISQEDTV
+7377 VISQEDTI

-7397 LTPWGIVGS
+7397 LTPWGVVGS
-7406 GQMTVAQSITPGVK
+7406 GQKTVNQSVTPGVK
-7420 FSTPPPSCRG
+7420 FGTPPPSCRG
-7430 DRHALLPFT
+7430 DRYALLPFT
-7439 ITGGMPT
+7439 VTGGMPT
-7446 LYTLDFSDEALAVGF
+7446 LYTLDFSEEALAAGF
-7461 QNVVD
+7461 QNVID

-7484 GIYKVRVSL
+7484 GVYKVRVSL

-7506 SFSVGEDMVEEIWDD
+7506 TFSVGEDMIEEAWDD
-7521 VLICNDQNNEFVI
+7521 VLICNDKNNEFVA

-7547 QSQYYSE
+7547 VEQYYSE
-7554 LGGFSG
+7554 LGGFGG

-7569 ANSSVTSCVKSY
+7569 SNSSITSCVKSY
-7581 DNKQSVAISPNPLKR
+7581 NNKQNVTISPNPLKR
-7596 HQTLRVVLP
+7596 HQTLRVMLP
-7605 FSTDVLFGSRLEIV
+7605 FSAEVLFGSRIEIV
-7619 DAIGRTLYTNDKVEA
+7619 DAIGRMLYINDNVEA
-7634 ENGIV
+7634 ETGIV

>member
-1 MKRFSLSFAAL
+1 MKRFSLSFAIITATL
-12 VASFLSIAP
+12 LGFAP
-21 LANAVTVTVTQD
+21 LAKAVTVTVTQD

-46 TLAPDDDGN
+46 TLAPDDGGS
-55 YTYKWSW
+55 YTYKWTW
-62 TDYLGVTQT
+62 KDYLGVTQT
-71 RDGSSLSDFPM
+71 RDGSSLSDFPT
-82 RTTEYSYHVYDELN
+82 RTTEYSYRVYDELN

-148 GISVGTNQTLSLTN
+148 GTSAGTNQTLSLTN

-173 KGANGCTS
+173 KGVNGCTS
-181 KAVTVNVYIYT
+181 KAATVNVYIYT

-233 KGTPKTKY
+233 KGTPTTKY

-251 LVATQEIEVNVIAK
+251 LVATQEISVNVNALPK
-265 PIVTL
+265 PTL
-270 TPSESTICK
+270 TPTASTICS
-279 GQTVTIIA
+279 GDQVTIKA
-287 TNNTGNTG
+287 TG
-295 TYTWSSV
+295 TGTFSWSDPAGS
-302 DGKGNS
+302 GNS
-308 LVISPTTSTTY
+308 LTVSPTTSTTY
-319 WAEFTDAT
+319 WVQLTDAT
-327 TGCRSEKTY
+327 TGCVSEKVY
-336 CTITVNPAS
+336 CTITVNSAS
-345 VTSIN
+345 AISIN
-350 GASKTCAGSPVTLT
+350 GKSKTCAGSPVALT

-369 PKRWF
+369 PTRWF

-393 VGDNIIYCEAS
+393 VGDNTIYCEAS

-452 STNQNTKSITVS
+452 STNENTKSITVS
-464 PTADAT
+464 PTADAN
-470 YSVTVTKN
+470 YYVDVTKN
-478 GCTATVSQTVKV
+478 GCTTRVSQTVKV

-503 ICQGS
+503 ICKGS
-508 TASITAAAMGGSAP
+508 TASVTAAATGGSAP

-541 PTATTDY
+541 PTSTTDY
-548 TVTVTDANGCTSEK
+548 TVTVTDNNGCTSEK

-583 KETDFTLLVS
+583 KETEFTLLVS

-600 DDDKSSTTASIKTK
+600 DDDKSSTTASITTK

-686 AGTYSV
+686 AGTYTV
-692 GVTKNGCTITRSAT
+692 GVTKNGCILTRSAT

-756 AKPTST
+756 AKPTAT

-775 ESTASQ
+775 ESTVSQ

-821 SSDGTVSGNVIT
+821 SSDGAVSGNVIT
-833 ITASVSKQ
+833 ITASASKQ

-846 TDLSGCTY
+846 TDPSGCTY

-887 VAPASQTY
+887 VAPAGQTY

-904 TRTITVSTA
+904 TRTITVSAA

-926 AKLPEVTVTQ
+926 TKLPEVTVTQ

-956 ITLTASNYGTITQ
+956 ITLTASNYGTIAQ

-981 TIQVSPTATT
+981 TISVSPTATT
-991 TYELTVTDAKGCT
+991 NYELTVTDAKGCT

-1063 TPSVSETAVSVTV
+1063 TPSVSETAVSVIV
-1076 TPTTGCGTTQTH
+1076 TPPTGCGTTQTH

-1108 GGSTTLYA
+1108 GGTTTLYA
-1116 PAGETG
+1116 PAGEAG

-1154 NGCKLSPTPVTVT
+1154 SGCKLSPTPVTVT
-1167 VNSTPTGTITASS
+1167 VNPIPTGVITASNET
-1180 DIVCVGNEVTF
+1180 VCVGEAVDLEV
-1191 EANVAGATAWAWSN
+1191 NVTGATAWAWSN
-1205 GTSGTNKISVTPT
+1205 GTSGANKISVTPT

-1238 YKTITVVD
+1238 YKNITVVD
-1246 KPTAAIDKAASTNTF
+1246 KPTAAIDKAASTSDF
-1261 CEGEQVTIV
+1261 CEGESVTIV
-1270 ATGGVRYAMNGTTST
+1270 ATGGVNYTMNGTTST

-1298 YTISVFNAND
+1298 YTISVFNANG

-1323 SEPTITADGSLN
+1323 SAPTITADGSLN
-1335 LCVGDTRTLTLNNGT
+1335 LCVGETRTLSINNGT
-1350 IVSWGDGSNL
+1350 IVNWIDGGSTL
-1360 PNYRYTAVSGDIG
+1360 PNYKYTAVSGDIG
-1373 TKTITAN
+1373 TKTISAN
-1380 VLDDKGCQKTIST
+1380 VLDENGCQKTIST

-1427 SYAWES
+1427 SYAWEL

-1439 ITVSPTTNTTY
+1439 ITVSPTTTTTY

-1482 TACVGETVELTAVGG
+1482 TACVGELVTLTAVGG

-1505 LGNKNTAE
+1505 LGVGNTVDVTAT
-1513 ILAGSTTTYTCEIT
+1513 STTTYTCEIT
-1527 DANGC
+1527 DGNRC

-1569 DTYEWKQGTTV
+1569 DTYEWKKGTTV
-1580 LGTSQTLNLTNVQTS
+1580 LGTSQSLTLTNVQNS
-1595 SDYTLTITK
+1595 EDYTLTITK

-1639 LTANGSGTYKWSTGE
+1639 LTATGSGTYEWSTGDK
-1654 ETNTIT
+1654 TNTIT
-1660 VTPTADNHTYQLT
+1660 VTPTADNHIYQLT

-1708 SATLTAYGSGAFLWD
+1708 SVTLTAYGSGTFLWD
-1723 DGTTISATRTI
+1723 DGTTTSAALIVT
-1734 MPTVTRSYTVTL
+1734 PTVTRSYTVTL
-1746 IDGNGCTATASKT
+1746 TDANGCTATASKT

-1779 GDEVTLTASG
+1779 GEEVTLTASG

-1804 ASVTVRPTATTTY
+1804 ASVTVRPTTTTQY

-1859 ATITIKGG
+1859 ATITITGG
-1867 TEYTCGGVT
+1867 TEYTCGGET

-1885 PTTTTPYNIVVK
+1885 PTTTTPYNI
-1897 NAAGCVTT
+1897 
-1905 TSQTITVYD
+1905 I
-1914 KPIVSISGPTT
+1914 
-1925 ACVGEDVTLTAVGGT
+1925 
-1940 KWSWSHGL
+1940 
-1948 GVGNTAT
+1948 
-1955 VTAGSTTTYT
+1955 
-1965 CEITDANGCTSTA
+1965 
-1978 SHTLTVNTVD
+1978 
-1988 VPTITGNLNVCKG
+1988 
-2001 LNTTLTASSADT
+2001 
-2013 YEWKQGTTVLGTSQT
+2013 
-2028 LNLTNVQTSSDY
+2028 
-2040 TLTITKN
+2040 
-2047 GCSASRTVRVT
+2047 
-2058 ACELPTDAKITGP
+2058 
-2071 DKVCAGES
+2071 
-2079 ITLTANGSGT
+2079 
-2089 YKWSTGEETNTITVT
+2089 
-2104 PTADNHTYQLTL
+2104 
-2116 TDINGCTQ
+2116 
-2124 TVQKNITVNAK
+2124 
-2135 PSVTIDGDDEVCA
+2135 
-2148 GKSAT
+2148 
-2153 LTAYGS
+2153 
-2159 GAFLW
+2159 
-2164 DDGTTI
+2164 
-2170 SATRTIM
+2170 
-2177 PTVTRSY
+2177 
-2184 TVTLIDGN
+2184 
-2192 GCTATASKTVT
+2192 
-2203 VKTLAAPTIAAT
+2203 
-2215 KTDICKGD
+2215 
-2223 EVTLTASGATGVTFE
+2223 
-2238 WPDLGRTG
+2238 
-2246 ASVTVRPTATTTYKV
+2246 
-2261 TATNAAGCTADG
+2261 
-2273 YITINVHEQPTVTV
+2273 
-2287 TVDPLSAAICSG
+2287 
-2299 ETATITIKGGTEY
+2299 
-2312 TCGGVTN
+2312 
-2319 TSGIF
+2319 
-2324 NVSPTTTTP
+2324 
-2333 YNIVVKNAAGCVTTT
+2333 VKNAAGCVTTT

-2355 DKPTVSVSG
+2355 DKPTVSVTG

-2527 GTGTFAWNTGATE
+2527 GTGTFAWNTGASE

-2605 WDNSFGTAAGITV
+2605 WDNGLGTNAGINV
-2618 SPATTTTYWV
+2618 SPTTTTTYWV
-2628 KVTDNI
+2628 KVTDNT

-2689 TVSPTANTTY
+2689 TVSPTATTDY

-2707 GCKTTQTVTVTVT
+2707 GCKTTRTVTVTVT

-2756 TSASITVTPSETTEY
+2756 TSASITVTPDKTTDY
-2771 TVIAYKNGCK
+2771 TVIAIKNGCQ

-2786 KTITVNPLPNVAI
+2786 KTITVNDLPKVAI

-2863 TPPTINISSNTGKL
+2863 TQPTINISSNTGKL

-2927 CKSTANVTV
+2927 CKATANVTV
-2936 KVYEKPNPTISGAT
+2936 KVYEKPNPIIDGAT

-2965 NAVAWQWNTGAATQS
+2965 TAVAWLWNTGAATQS

-3003 TAIVTYLTPVSGSIA
+3003 TAIVTYKTPVSGSIA

-3114 STGSTDKTITV
+3114 STGSTNKTITI

-3137 ANGCQATTSVTV
+3137 ANGCQATTSATV

-3154 PVAVITGDNA
+3154 PVAVITGDAA

-3203 VTPRTGTCVGD
+3203 VTPRTGSCTGD

-3293 IVNPKPTIFIS
+3293 IVNPKPTISIS

-3330 GSKERTATF
+3330 GSKDRTATF

-3357 CTDRYNGTIKVNPI
+3357 CTDRYIGTIKVNPI

-3465 DEVTLSASDGVK
+3465 DDVTLSASDGVK
-3477 WQWYVGN
+3477 WQWYIGN

-3505 TYKVSVYN
+3505 TYKVAVYN
-3513 ANNCKIETTYALAV
+3513 ASNCKIETTYALAV

-3554 DSYLWSTGETTKTIT
+3554 DSYLWSTGEITKTIT

-3574 TKDYGVTVTVGDCK
+3574 TQDYGVTVTVGDCK

-3595 TVNALPAPVLTADDA
+3595 TVNALPVPTLTADDKT
-3610 EICVGNSTTLRAGA
+3610 ICVGNSTTLRAGA
-3624 GYTYYK
+3624 GYSYYV
-3630 WSTTKDGVI
+3630 WSTGQ
-3639 KEGTNLQSIGVSPT
+3639 EGPNLQSIGVSPT
-3653 EKTTYTVTV
+3653 AKTTYTVTV

-3707 YYQWSSNVDVTQQKQ
+3707 YYQWSSNVDATQQKQ

-3755 TKLPTPKITGT
+3755 TKLPTPKITGA

-3790 WSTGETGN
+3790 WSTGETGPS
-3798 AITVKPSKKTEYRV
+3798 ITVKPSKKTEYRV

-3843 AVCLGGSVEL
+3843 AVCLGESVEL

-3858 ISYLWQNIE
+3858 ISYLWQKIE

-3932 GNTYLWATGETT
+3932 GNTYLWSTGETT

-4066 CLGESTTLRVSNVPN
+4066 CLGESTTLRVSNTPN
-4081 NFVSYQWVETG
+4081 PFVSYQWNTG

-4113 CTDVHECTSE
+4113 CTDVNECTSE

-4158 AGMGGT
+4158 AGINGK

-4191 DYTQKVYVVAITRLG
+4191 DYTQKVYVVAITKLG

-4220 KPTPTITSSVPVNI
+4220 KPTPTITSSVPANI

-4240 IELTASDPDPDVTFV
+4240 IELEASDPDPDVTFV
-4255 WEDGTTGAHLKVT
+4255 WEDGTTGAHLTVT
-4268 AEGEYRV
+4268 AAGEYRV
-4275 TAINKAG
+4275 TATNKAG
-4282 CAQDATITITPE
+4282 CAQDATITITAE
-4294 PLPAAKIT
+4294 ALPAAKIT

-4315 KICAGTRVTLT
+4315 NICAGTRVTLT
-4326 AEPESTST
+4326 AEPESTPT

-4341 NTGSTER
+4341 NTGSTAR

-4354 TAITTYGVT
+4354 TATTTYEVT

-4371 QTATITIEVNNFV
+4371 QKATLELKVNEFV

-4403 GNNLSAYKWTRN
+4403 GNNLSYYEWTRN
-4415 GEPLPAFD
+4415 GEELPAFNG
-4423 SLASIQTTDEVPNGQ
+4423 LASIKTTDEVPNGQ
-4438 PSAEYVYTV
+4438 PSAEYVYIV
-4447 NALYA
+4447 KAVYDN
-4452 NTCESEA
+4452 NCESEA

-4476 IAGANATDSVCVGS
+4476 IAGANAIDSVCVGS

-4584 NCPEGTTI
+4584 NCPKGTTI

-4603 SGDVVTVSPTT
+4603 SGDVVKVSPTT

-4642 QQQPTITLAPEL
+4642 QQQPTITPAPAL
-4654 ICLDAKGVSEDDLK
+4654 ICLDAAGVSEDDLN
-4668 LITANT
+4668 LTTANT

-4686 YAADDPTIILG
+4686 YAADDPTTILG
-4697 MADAITVPKANIT
+4697 TADAITVPKANIT

-4723 GCTASHSVEVPVSEK
+4723 GCTASGSVEVPVSEK

-4759 DNPVNVAHYEWT
+4759 DNPVNVARYEWT
-4771 TNDNPTPF
+4771 TNANPTTPF
-4779 ATTSSVTVSPT
+4779 ATTSSVTVWPT
-4790 VAEDTYYLTVYNDKG
+4790 AAENTYYLTVYNDKG
-4805 CAFTVNPGHKVTI
+4805 CAFTVNPGHQVTI

-4851 SVVWDDGSTNPTRT
+4851 TVVWDDGSTNPTRT

-4959 STAYCVTSVD
+4959 STEYCVTSVD

-5037 NTYTYWVDVY
+5037 NTYIYWVDVY

-5053 ERDSIWIYVA
+5053 ERDTIWIYVS

-5068 YIASVTPGNQICE
+5068 YIESVTPGNQICE

-5124 NTTYTLTVTDVKTG
+5124 TTTYTLTVTDVKTG
-5138 CTQEVQQI
+5138 CTKEVQQI

-5160 PTTICETDGFALT
+5160 PTTICETDGFALA

-5196 SAWNGRTS
+5196 SAWDGRTS
-5204 ITDKPDAAPYIYRA
+5204 ITDKPDASPYIYRA
-5218 TLTNQTTGCQTVL
+5218 TLTNQTTGCKTVL
-5231 EHTLIVVRVPK
+5231 EHTLTVVRVPK

-5259 EVTLRANNDEGRFAA
+5259 EVTLRANNDEKRFAA

-5437 VWLAATTEEGNWST
+5437 VWLAATTEERNWST

-5510 VNTPNEQLCEGKT
+5510 VNTPSEQLCEGET

-5620 GQNSTGNY
+5620 GRNSKDDY

-5700 AAAQDTICRGETLDL
+5700 AAAKDTICRGETIDL

-5754 VYESYEI
+5754 VNESYEI

-5778 NYLPDPTLEIR
+5778 LYLPDPTLEIR
-5789 NGVRVNCAGTPV
+5789 TGERVNCAGTPV

-5812 YNYLWTSIPAGEV
+5812 YNYLWTSVPAGEV
-5825 FTDSTQQTLTVY
+5825 FTDSTQRTLTVY

-5871 TLAVVYP
+5871 RLVVAYP
-5878 EGAVGSICQTDS
+5878 EGAVDNRICQTDS

-5902 TTLWYKGGNSM
+5902 TTLWLKGGNSM

-5925 PDATTDYSVTV
+5925 PDATTEYSVTV

-5945 DTQIVVSPVQSPKIY
+5945 DTEIVVSPVQSPKIY

-5975 LKAQEAQEPLKYDYM
+5975 LKAQEAQEPLKYDYL
-5990 WTSSNVNEKIE
+5990 WTSSNVNEVIA
-6001 NPTLGN
+6001 NPTIGN

-6025 LTTCSRSDTLR
+6025 ATLCSRSDTLR

-6074 EAYELTTKWWA
+6074 EAYELTTKWWTHK
-6085 NEGEVPDWE
+6085 GEVPDWE

-6103 GNETTRYKVE
+6103 GNETTLYKVE

-6128 VKMLFVPDPTI
+6128 VKMLFVPDPAI
-6139 EITEGGSPMCEG
+6139 EITAGSSPMCEG
-6151 SDLTI
+6151 TEELTI
-6156 AAKGKTQDAAT
+6156 AAKEKTQDAAT

-6279 ARYTDTPEKDAK
+6279 ARYTDTPERDAK
-6291 YYVIVTNNATGCA
+6291 YHVIVTNDATGCA

-6375 TVTTTYMYTVLNKTT
+6375 TVTTTYMYTVLNKST

-6437 ANDLQY
+6437 AADLKY
-6443 EWLRNGVALS
+6443 TWLRNGVALS
-6453 ETSATLTDRPMGSVG
+6453 ETAATLTDRPMGSVG

-6476 YEVVVKDKS
+6476 YEVVVEDAAS
-6485 SLCSADPTNL
+6485 HCQADPTNL

-6557 TVTDKPNEVWVSP
+6557 TVTEKPNEVWVSP
-6570 SSKTKYT
+6570 SSKTTYT

-6629 LKVAQEDGTVIDDL
+6629 LKVVQEDGTVIDDL

-6662 LTLGTDAVSIHKYTV
+6662 LTLGTDAVSIHQYTV
-6677 TVENTTTLW
+6677 TVENTTTLL

-6886 VRVYAVP
+6886 VRVNAVP
-6893 EVRNSDLRVVSSL
+6893 DVRNSDLRVVSSL
-6906 DSTASAC
+6906 DSTANAC

-6951 FSSTQSSDGE
+6951 FSHTQSSEGE

-7194 ATVTLTGKHDDAVTY
+7194 ATVTLTGKHADAVTY

-7231 TITYWAIGRNALN
+7231 IISYWAIGRNALN
-7244 CENTSDTIK
+7244 CEDTSDTIK

-7362 SLIGGYQFTWTYAGN
+7362 SLAGGYQFTWTYAGN

-7397 LTPWGIVGS
+7397 LTPWAVVGS
-7406 GQMTVAQSITPGVK
+7406 GQMTVAQSVTPGVK

-7439 ITGGMPT
+7439 VTGGMPT

-7461 QNVVD
+7461 QNVID
-7466 GAISSD
+7466 GAISSN

-7521 VLICNDQNNEFVI
+7521 VLICNDQNNEFVT

-7605 FSTDVLFGSRLEIV
+7605 FSTDVLFGSRIEIV